1 MANYRNIPL
10 KICASSTGGADVDVS
25 ATLFVDALA
34 DAAGDTT
41 LVNVHESKKC
51 ASLKA
56 RKSSG
61 AATLQLVYVAVPM
74 AGNGQFEVTV
84 ELTHPAIEGD
94 PFSFT
99 KRGNAPPGQPKT
111 LIETYELP

>member
-1 MANYRNIPL
+1 MANYRDTPL

-25 ATLFVDALA
+25 ATLFVDRLA
-34 DAAGDTT
+34 DAGGDTT

-51 ASLKA
+51 ASLVAHKA
-56 RKSSG
+56 SG

-74 AGNGQFEVTV
+74 VGNGQFQVTV

-94 PFSFT
+94 PFFFT
-99 KRGNAPPGQPKT
+99 KSGNAPKGEPKT
-111 LIETYELP
+111 IVETYELP